1 MPLHSGVRRHVL
13 TGSVNHTA
21 LSAIEAG
28 FETGIYTPCIAGI
41 DPQGS
46 KAALDGL
53 KMRGGVVIDDES
65 SLSQFIE

>member
-1 MPLHSGVRRHVL
+1 M
-13 TGSVNHTA
+13 GSVNHTA

-41 DPQGS
+41 DQQGS

-53 KMRGGVVIDDES
+53 RDKGGIVLDDES
-65 SLSQFIE
+65 SLNDFIE

>member
-1 MPLHSGVRRHVL
+1 M
-13 TGSVNHTA
+13 NHTA

-41 DPQGS
+41 DQKGS

-53 KMRGGVVIDDES
+53 KERGGVVIDDES
-65 SLSQFIE
+65 SLNQFIE